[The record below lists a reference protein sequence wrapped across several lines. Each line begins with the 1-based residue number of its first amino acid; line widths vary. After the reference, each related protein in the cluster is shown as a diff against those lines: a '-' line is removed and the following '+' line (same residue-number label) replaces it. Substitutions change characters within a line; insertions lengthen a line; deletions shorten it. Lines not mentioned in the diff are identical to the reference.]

1 MLPLFALV
9 YFAFKYGICPFEGVE
24 LLIGRKTEKDK
35 SGRKKKRKKKK
46 GRGKERKKIYK
57 TSSFSFTG
65 YQVEIRLIS

>member
-35 SGRKKKRKKKK
+35 SRRKKKK
-46 GRGKERKKIYK
+46 EGEKKEKKKEKKNI
-57 TSSFSFTG
+57 
-65 YQVEIRLIS
+65 